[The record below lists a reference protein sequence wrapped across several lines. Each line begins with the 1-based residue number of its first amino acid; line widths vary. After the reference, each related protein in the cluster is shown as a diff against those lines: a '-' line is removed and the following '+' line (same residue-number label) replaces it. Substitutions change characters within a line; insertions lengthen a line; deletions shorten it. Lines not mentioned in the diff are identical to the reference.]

1 MTFNTLSLCI
11 QCQGSGYNKF
21 NNFYVK
27 CVLCKGTLFIKKIKI
42 ANILGKG
49 NCSNNFRKIY
59 QGEEDE
65 CEDEGEGGG

>member
-1 MTFNTLSLCI
+1 MTYNALSLCI

-49 NCSNNFRKIY
+49 NCCNNFS
-59 QGEEDE
+59 
-65 CEDEGEGGG
+65 